1 MQGLAQIIEAF
12 FGELRGIR
20 RALLTLAI
28 LFFVIMLLEVDLGH
42 RPVLAAQESWL
53 AFVPTV
59 WLPISLLALMAVQI
73 APSFATALLAQ
84 VVMAVSLAVGMIGSG
99 LHMMTSGVDLDH
111 LARAFSANVWGG
123 PASPNWPVAIALASV
138 LGFIAATGAQRDR
151 NLAPRDGAIVPRDVS
166 GVATGLAYVLII
178 AGCGFAAVPALVLAS
193 AVCLVAAALLLLAAL
208 IGLLLNARI
217 ERTMP

>member
-1 MQGLAQIIEAF
+1 MRGFDMPGLARVVEAF

-20 RALLTLAI
+20 RALLTLAV

-42 RPVLAAQESWL
+42 RPVLAGQESWATL
-53 AFVPTV
+53 VPVV
-59 WLPISLLALMAVQI
+59 WLPVSLLALMVVQI
-73 APSFATALLAQ
+73 APSFVTALLAQ
-84 VVMAVSLAVGMIGSG
+84 AVMAVSAAVGMIGSG
-99 LHMMTSGVDLDH
+99 LHMMASGVDLEH
-111 LARAFSANVWGG
+111 LSRAFSSDVWGG

-138 LGFIAATGAQRDR
+138 LGFIAATGAQRDGER
-151 NLAPRDGAIVPRDVS
+151 LARDVS
-166 GVATGLAYVLII
+166 GVATGIAYVLIV

-193 AVCLVAAALLLLAAL
+193 AVCLVIAALLLLGAL

>member
-1 MQGLAQIIEAF
+1 MTIASMVATLL
-12 FGELRGIR
+12 GELRGLR
-20 RALLTLAI
+20 RALLTLAL

-42 RPVLAAQESWL
+42 RPILARQDSWAAL
-53 AFVPTV
+53 VPVV

-73 APSFATALLAQ
+73 APSWPTALFAQ
-84 VVMAVSLAVGMIGSG
+84 AVMAVSAAVGMVGSG

-111 LARAFSANVWGG
+111 LARAFSSNVWGG

-138 LGFIAATGAQRDR
+138 LGFVAATSAQRDGETLPR
-151 NLAPRDGAIVPRDVS
+151 NALGVTAVIADLLIV
-166 GVATGLAYVLII
+166 
-178 AGCGFAAVPALVLAS
+178 AGCTFAALPSLVLPS

-208 IGLLLNARI
+208 LGLLINART